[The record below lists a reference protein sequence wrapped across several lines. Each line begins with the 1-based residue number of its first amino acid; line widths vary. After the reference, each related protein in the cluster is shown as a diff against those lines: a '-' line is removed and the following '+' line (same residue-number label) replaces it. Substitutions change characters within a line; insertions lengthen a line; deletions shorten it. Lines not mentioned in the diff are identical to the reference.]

1 MTRASFHSH
10 KYSGLDETVF
20 SHLNYGPYEVVEWQ
34 TKRDEREDRIRP
46 GRALQARRKSLDF
59 YPEDNGDF

>member
-1 MTRASFHSH
+1 M
-10 KYSGLDETVF
+10 
-20 SHLNYGPYEVVEWQ
+20 VEWQ